1 MQKIIRIG
9 TRESQ
14 LALWQAN
21 KVRTELAEFGY
32 ESILVPIK
40 SLGDIVLDK
49 PLYELGIT
57 GVFTKTLDIAMLNGD
72 IDIAVHSLKD
82 VPTALPE
89 GIVQAAVLKRGNY
102 NDVLVLKGNEEFFGT
117 PNGIIATGS
126 LRRKAMWL
134 NRYPTHKVE
143 GLRGNVNTRLQKLE
157 DSETWDGAI
166 FAAAGLERLG
176 INPEGAIDLSWMISA
191 PGQGAIMITALE
203 KNDFVLDACE
213 QLNHHETKVCVGVER
228 EFLRL
233 LEGGCT
239 APIGALAYVN
249 SKTEEVNFKGV
260 LLSKDGS
267 KKIKV
272 EKTAKL
278 GNHKFLA
285 KDCADYV
292 INRGGKELML
302 EDDENQ
308 SKIASIYSTKK
319 LSELQ
324 KETLS
329 EAIGIEDSD
338 FIKIRFNRIPA
349 KVMKNEIENVIITS
363 QNGVEAI
370 LNSFTKNELKFKNI
384 YCVGRRTKKLIE
396 NRIGKVT
403 KVAKNAKT
411 LAEYLSKELEN
422 KEVTYFCSNL
432 RMDILPAYLQT
443 HSIAVNEVE
452 AYKTML
458 SPDTLSDE
466 ISGVL
471 FYSPSGIESYL
482 QENNTKK
489 VAFCIGE
496 TTAQE
501 ARKHF
506 DTVEVANMPSVES
519 VLELVNTY
527 YTKAHPSLPKGKE
540 NSDEK
545 E

>member
-49 PLYELGIT
+49 PLYELGVT

-143 GLRGNVNTRLQKLE
+143 GLRGNVNTRLEKLDE
-157 DSETWDGAI
+157 SETWDGAI

-443 HSIAVNEVE
+443 HSIIVNEVE

-527 YTKAHPSLPKGKE
+527 YTSKA
-540 NSDEK
+540 
-545 E
+545 

>member
-9 TRESQ
+9 TRDSQ

-21 KVRTELAEFGY
+21 KVRTELKELGY
-32 ESILVPIK
+32 ESVLVPIK
-40 SLGDIVLDK
+40 SAGDLILDT

-57 GVFTKTLDIAMLNGD
+57 GIFTKNLDIAMLNGT

-102 NDVLVLKGNEEFFGT
+102 NDILVLNGNEEFFGE
-117 PNGIIATGS
+117 PEGLIATGS
-126 LRRKAMWL
+126 IRRRAMWL
-134 NRYPTHKVE
+134 NRYPTHKVDD
-143 GLRGNVNTRLQKLE
+143 LRGNVNTRLEKLE
-157 DSETWDGAI
+157 NSETWNGAV

-176 INPEGAIDLSWMISA
+176 INPEETVDLPWMIPA
-191 PGQGAIMITALE
+191 PAQGAIMIAALA
-203 KNDFVLDACE
+203 KDDFSLDACE

-239 APIGALAYVN
+239 APIGALAYVDAR
-249 SKTEEVNFKGV
+249 TEEVNFKAV
-260 LLSKDGS
+260 LLKKDGS
-267 KKIKV
+267 KKIRV
-272 EKTAKL
+272 AKTAKL
-278 GNHKFLA
+278 GSHRFLA

-292 INRGGKELML
+292 LNRGGKELMQ
-302 EDDENQ
+302 EDEEDTT
-308 SKIASIYSTKK
+308 KVASVYSTKK

-329 EAIGIEDSD
+329 SAIGITDSD

-349 KVMKNEIENVIITS
+349 KVMKSQHENVIITS

-370 LNSFTKNELKFKNI
+370 LNSFTKDEIKFKNI
-384 YCVGRRTKKLIE
+384 FCVGRRTKKLIE

-403 KVAKNAKT
+403 HVAKNALK
-411 LAEYLSKELEN
+411 LAEYIAKETEI
-422 KEVTYFCSNL
+422 KSVSYFCSNL
-432 RMDILPAYLQT
+432 RLDVLPGFLQGNDIL
-443 HSIAVNEVE
+443 VNEIE

-458 SPDTLSDE
+458 SPVKIDDE
-466 ISGVL
+466 VGGVL

-482 QENNTKK
+482 DENNTNK

-496 TTAQE
+496 TTAVL

-506 DTVEVANMPSVES
+506 DKVEVANMPDVDS
-519 VLELVNTY
+519 VLELVNMY
-527 YTKAHPSLPKGKE
+527 FSHPNLS
-540 NSDEK
+540 
-545 E
+545 